1 MKSNKRFLEHI
12 EKETK
17 LEISGEHIKRE
28 DLKAWWNELEL
39 GNLSD
44 EYTSLEIKNILLK
57 EGVTYLDFYN
67 RFKDRAYGIHPSRF
81 ENRFKINPY
90 QRRKMIETKFLN
102 IAYFREEEIFKGRF
116 EKVPFFNAEQYFNLT
131 FNDVEL
137 WRADHIRG
145 YNEKQLKLDI

>member
-1 MKSNKRFLEHI
+1 
-12 EKETK
+12 
-17 LEISGEHIKRE
+17 
-28 DLKAWWNELEL
+28 
-39 GNLSD
+39 
-44 EYTSLEIKNILLK
+44 
-57 EGVTYLDFYN
+57 
-67 RFKDRAYGIHPSRF
+67 
-81 ENRFKINPY
+81 
-90 QRRKMIETKFLN
+90 MIETKFLN